1 MYIIGMYSVCLYLR
15 MYVCTV
21 YVRMYVCTI
30 YVRMYSVCIIYYVR
44 MYVRMYVCTYVC
56 MYVHRCWFV
65 YVTYDVFPPP
75 VGPMMAFKPGPIIPL
90 KL

>member
-1 MYIIGMYSVCLYLR
+1 
-15 MYVCTV
+15 MYVHNWYVQCMFVLT
-21 YVRMYVCTI
+21 YVRMHSVCM
-30 YVRMYSVCIIYYVR
+30 YVRMYSVCIIY
-44 MYVRMYVCTYVC
+44 MYACMFVC